1 MYVDIERYLLAMTPM
16 DPYKR
21 NMYLSREIPFLG
33 KNKNWKDYN
42 LGRGEI
48 DLNEALKQSI
58 PFIK

>member
-1 MYVDIERYLLAMTPM
+1 
-16 DPYKR
+16 
-21 NMYLSREIPFLG
+21 MYLSREIPFLG